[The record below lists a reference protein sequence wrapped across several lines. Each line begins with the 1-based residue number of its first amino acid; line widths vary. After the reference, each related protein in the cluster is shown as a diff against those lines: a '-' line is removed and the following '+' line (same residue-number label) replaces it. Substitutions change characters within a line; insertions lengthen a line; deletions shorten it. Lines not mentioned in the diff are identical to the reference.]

1 MVDVVAGVTGVLPD
15 EEQVDVHVLTL
26 TYGEAAAIDLYGPAR
41 GLPPGTALSAH
52 NSYADWW
59 PDGEPSGSL
68 ITLRYPRSALAPY
81 CDAVGPLAVVGNL
94 DGVDN
99 EIAGATIHL
108 CRGLRVSPDEL
119 REGLRHL
126 D

>member
-1 MVDVVAGVTGVLPD
+1 
-15 EEQVDVHVLTL
+15 
-26 TYGEAAAIDLYGPAR
+26 
-41 GLPPGTALSAH
+41 
-52 NSYADWW
+52 
-59 PDGEPSGSL
+59 
-68 ITLRYPRSALAPY
+68 
-81 CDAVGPLAVVGNL
+81 LAVVGNL